1 MVLARTEAGWL
12 LENMLA
18 DVDPFERKAASWGHY
33 DYGEVAFVS
42 AVVTGKRF
50 SAWLS
55 KLKGKAQGYEFRIP
69 KLQPRVNS
77 ERYTSRSSLR
87 QLYLLPYPFTLFPV
101 DFENRYDGERRSDFT
116 PLVKD
121 GLPSFPNFGTAM
133 YRLLYD
139 LDRPRGTEI
148 HRGQIM
154 ICLSHPDAWIEDV
167 DVEREAVTVGIS
179 GMEVEGA
186 RLTVGG
192 PSGVLV
198 NEVLNQPGAHKY
210 EIRSPDSANL
220 WLVLSR
226 GDRWLDSREVGGQL
240 SLNWDVTGIQP
251 GSLATHI
258 QELLLRGENEHLE
271 YKAKMPGDEKKFLKT
286 VAAFAN
292 GAGGI
297 ILLGVADDAK
307 VEGIKGDVARFM
319 DGVANSIHNGLTPQP
334 DFHLERCEV
343 DHKQVVGVF
352 VAEGKDTP
360 YGLSTK
366 PPSIYVRRAGTT
378 FDATQAEIKALALKN
393 QPQQDYYGY
402 DSLYR

>member
-1 MVLARTEAGWL
+1 
-12 LENMLA
+12 MLA
-18 DVDPFERKAASWGHY
+18 DVDPFERRAASWEHY

-42 AVVTGKRF
+42 AVVKGKRF
-50 SAWLS
+50 SSWLS
-55 KLKGKAQGYEFRIP
+55 KCKGKAQGYVFRIP
-69 KLQPRVNS
+69 KPQPRVNS

-87 QLYLLPYPFTLFPV
+87 HLYLLPYPFTLYPV
-101 DFENRYDGERRSDFT
+101 EFENRNDGERRSDFT

-121 GLPSFPNFGTAM
+121 DLPSFPNFGTAV
-133 YRLLYD
+133 YRLIYD

-148 HRGQIM
+148 PRNMIM
-154 ICLSHPDAWIEDV
+154 IRVPHPEAWIEDIV
-167 DVEREAVTVGIS
+167 VEREAATVSIG
-179 GMEVEGA
+179 GTKVEGA

-192 PSGVLV
+192 SSGVLV

-210 EIRSPDSANL
+210 EIPSPDSANL

-226 GDRWLDSREVGGQL
+226 GDRWLDSREVGGHL

-258 QELLLRGENEHLE
+258 QELLLRGENENLE
-271 YKAKMPGDEKKFLKT
+271 YKLVVPDKEKKFLKT

-307 VEGIKGDVARFM
+307 VEGIKGDVARYM

-334 DFHLERCEV
+334 VFHLERCEV
-343 DHKQVVGVF
+343 DHRQVVGVF
-352 VAEGKDTP
+352 VAEGSDTP

-366 PPSIYVRRAGTT
+366 PPAIYVRRAGTT
-378 FDATQAEIKALALKN
+378 FDATQAEIKALVLKN
-393 QPQQDYYGY
+393 QPQQETYGG
-402 DSLYR
+402 LYR

>member
-1 MVLARTEAGWL
+1 MVLAKNADGWL
-12 LENMLA
+12 LESMLA
-18 DVDPFERKAASWGHY
+18 DVDPFERKAPSWEHY
-33 DYGEVAFVS
+33 DYGEAAFVS
-42 AVVTGKRF
+42 AIVTGEQF
-50 SAWLS
+50 GAWLS
-55 KLKGKAQGYEFRIP
+55 ELKGEARGYEFQIP
-69 KLQPRVNS
+69 SLQPRVNS
-77 ERYTSRSSLR
+77 ERYTSRSNIR

-101 DFENRYDGERRSDFT
+101 EFENRSGGERRSDFT

-121 GLPSFPNFGTAM
+121 GLPSFPNFGTAQ

-148 HRGQIM
+148 PRGQIM
-154 ICLSHPDAWIEDV
+154 IRVSHPEAWIEDV
-167 DVEREAVTVGIS
+167 AVEREAVTVSIS
-179 GMEVEGA
+179 GTAVEGV

-198 NEVLNQPGAHKY
+198 NEVLHRPGAHKY

-240 SLNWDVTGIQP
+240 SLTWDVTGIQP

-271 YKAKMPGDEKKFLKT
+271 YKSVVPDKEKKFLKT

-307 VEGIKGDVARFM
+307 VEGIKGDVARYM

-334 DFHLERCEV
+334 AFHLERCEV
-343 DHKQVVGVF
+343 DHKQIVGVF

-393 QPQQDYYGY
+393 QPQQDYYGGF
-402 DSLYR
+402 YR